1 MTEKLPDL
9 MGYINEARLI
19 DDDFMNM
26 CLNGNIPCA
35 SAMLRHI
42 LSRDVR
48 ITGVETQKEFRGVK
62 RSLRLDIYAT
72 DGRYTVYNIE
82 TENKKKRAIPKRAR
96 FHCGM
101 IDVNNLD
108 KGQDFSRLP
117 ESWVIFI
124 TRHDIFGYGRTM
136 YTINR
141 YIEGINE
148 PFGDGQHIIYVNC
161 SAENDGSEVWRL
173 IHDMMCKNPD
183 EMLIPELAERVRYF
197 KAPQE
202 GGSKMA
208 TMDEYFKDYIRERE
222 QEAAAKAATAAAATA
237 TASLLSTF
245 VKAGAMTAEKIAE
258 TLGMST
264 SEVQALIAQARP

>member
-1 MTEKLPDL
+1 MPPKQFDVRAYLRRATL
-9 MGYINEARLI
+9 ME
-19 DDDFMNM
+19 DQFMSL
-26 CLNGNIPCA
+26 CFNGNIPCTK
-35 SAMLRHI
+35 AMLRHI
-42 LSRDVR
+42 LGRDVG
-48 ITGVETQKEFRGVK
+48 ITRVTTQKEFRGVK
-62 RSLRLDIYAT
+62 RSLRLDIYAN
-72 DGRYTVYNIE
+72 DGRYAVYNVE

-101 IDVNNLD
+101 IDVNHLD
-108 KGQDFSRLP
+108 KGKDFSRLP

-124 TRHDIFGYGRTM
+124 TKHDIFGHGRTM

-161 SAENDGSEVWRL
+161 SAENDGSEVWKL
-173 IHDMMCKNPD
+173 IHDMKCRNPD
-183 EMLIPELAERVRYF
+183 EMLIPELAERTRYF
-197 KAPQE
+197 KETGE
-202 GGSKMA
+202 GGY
-208 TMDEYFKDYIRERE
+208 TMDRELARFIREQE
-222 QEAAAKAATAAAATA
+222 KEAAAKAATEAAATA
-237 TASLLSTF
+237 TASLLSAF